1 VKMPRFR
8 IAWLMVAVAIAAVD
22 FGAIRV
28 VLAPDMFRVFKFWV
42 FGALPMAN
50 VLVVGLLVARYRP
63 ESRSF
68 LLGFEGLG
76 AIAMAVYIFV
86 PREFS
91 DFAGT
96 IMLYLDLGSS
106 ALVPYLGTEP
116 SLVVVALYWLLV
128 LAMLVGPQLVFA
140 LIGGFLSRRFKST
153 VMLERRRGGFEPPR
167 PVSQSNG

>member
-1 VKMPRFR
+1 MKLPRFH

-28 VLAPDMFRVFKFWV
+28 MLAPDTFRVVIFWV

-63 ESRSF
+63 KSRSF

-76 AIAMAVYIFV
+76 AIALAVYIFL
-86 PREFS
+86 PRECT

-96 IMLYLDLGSS
+96 IMSYLDLGPS
-106 ALVPYLGTEP
+106 ALGPYLGTEP

-128 LAMLVGPQLVFA
+128 VVMLAAPQFVFA
-140 LIGGFLSRRFKST
+140 LIGGFLSRRFKTT
-153 VMLERRRGGFEPPR
+153 VMRR
-167 PVSQSNG
+167 

>member
-1 VKMPRFR
+1 MPRFH

-28 VLAPDMFRVFKFWV
+28 VLAPDTFRIGKFWA

-63 ESRSF
+63 KSRSF

-76 AIAMAVYIFV
+76 AIALAVYIFL
-86 PREFS
+86 PREFP

-96 IMLYLDLGSS
+96 IMLYLDLGPS
-106 ALVPYLGTEP
+106 ALGPYLRTEP
-116 SLVVVALYWLLV
+116 SLIVVALYWLLV
-128 LAMLVGPQLVFA
+128 VVMLGAPQLATA
-140 LIGGFLSRRFKST
+140 LIGGFLSRRIKNT
-153 VMLERRRGGFEPPR
+153 VTRR
-167 PVSQSNG
+167 

>member
-1 VKMPRFR
+1 MKIPHFS

-28 VLAPDMFRVFKFWV
+28 LLAPYMWRVGKFWV

-63 ESRSF
+63 KSRSF
-68 LLGFEGLG
+68 LVGFEGTLVT
-76 AIAMAVYIFV
+76 IALAVYIFL
-86 PREFS
+86 PREFP

-106 ALVPYLGTEP
+106 AFEPYLGTKP
-116 SLVVVALYWLLV
+116 SLVVDALYWLLV
-128 LAMLVGPQLVFA
+128 VVMLGAPQLAIA

-153 VMLERRRGGFEPPR
+153 VIRR
-167 PVSQSNG
+167 